1 MNGRELIIILRGEFG
16 TIMLQLGKIEF
27 RIIFFI
33 PNIKI
38 LFFIFKL
45 IINLYH
51 IGCMI
56 FDMRRKKKLKIY
68 SKKRELPDWND
79 MAVWKDVRPAYV
91 SEVV

>member
-1 MNGRELIIILRGEFG
+1 
-16 TIMLQLGKIEF
+16 
-27 RIIFFI
+27 
-33 PNIKI
+33 
-38 LFFIFKL
+38 
-45 IINLYH
+45 
-51 IGCMI
+51 MI